1 MFSTFNLLT
10 YSFVNIILILFQ
22 YNPIS
27 SPVLGVYFL
36 FFYSSLYCLFK
47 QLLLSQSNPVLNN
60 LLSRQKLIIALN
72 VSSIQF
78 QYSFIYFSNII
89 LLLLQYNS
97 LVFLYSSLI

>member
-1 MFSTFNLLT
+1 MFSTLT

-36 FFYSSLYCLFK
+36 FFYSSLYCLVK

-60 LLSRQKLIIALN
+60 ILSRQKLIIALN

-78 QYSFIYFSNII
+78 QYSFIFFQYYIIIIAIQLPRFFSI
-89 LLLLQYNS
+89 LAS
-97 LVFLYSSLI
+97 SRFL